1 MKLVDELDELLNKSK
16 ENIEAAKILFNNKL
30 YNASANRSYYAAF
43 HAAIASMNNANIIK
57 INHTEL
63 MSHKSAQA
71 IFVKELILK
80 RKIFSSNIKSYLTD
94 SLRVRNIADYYA
106 KGVSKKIASR
116 QLSKSIEFVE
126 RLTEE
131 IER

>member
-1 MKLVDELDELLNKSK
+1 MKLVDELLNKSK

-63 MSHKSAQA
+63 MSHKSVQA

-80 RKIFSSNIKSYLTD
+80 RKTFSSNIKSYLTD
-94 SLRVRNIADYYA
+94 LLRVRNIADYHA
-106 KGVSKKIASR
+106 KGISKKIASR
-116 QLSKSIEFVE
+116 QLNKSVEFVQ

-131 IER
+131 IEK